1 MIFVMSRSANHLT
14 EQQRAFAAAYVSGE
28 TAGVGGASAIAA
40 GYAANS
46 ARQEAYR
53 LLRHDGVREEI
64 DRLTRE
70 AIGDHAV
77 AAVNLLGRVI
87 HDEKAPIKV
96 RVDAAKTILD
106 RAGFIA
112 PKAADPEQRSDGT
125 DPNEMTLA
133 ELHHITARLRK
144 EIAEAETEQAA

>member
-1 MIFVMSRSANHLT
+1 MGRTAHHLT
-14 EQQRAFAAAYVSGE
+14 DQQRAFAACYVTGE
-28 TAGVGGASAIAA
+28 TAGVGGASAAAA
-40 GYAANS
+40 GYAPNS

-53 LLRHDGVREEI
+53 LLRHDGVRAEI

-87 HDEKAPIKV
+87 QDEKAPIKA

-106 RAGFIA
+106 RAGYIA
-112 PKAADPEQRSDGT
+112 PKAAEPEDNR
-125 DPNEMTLA
+125 PRPVAEMSLA
-133 ELHHITARLRK
+133 ELQAVYDRLQK
-144 EIAEAETEQAA
+144 DIAETERELVA